1 MMRKGISPLIA
12 VIMLIA
18 FTMIVAGILAGWAT
32 QFVEQQRSELALCSR
47 SGVLIQRAYY
57 DDTNGNLTLHI
68 YNTGDVD
75 LSGFSARLT
84 YEDPMTNQ
92 KTTVPN
98 RLGSLNISAQ
108 NIKTYTMPA
117 NDTLYEFVL
126 QSLQCKGAQDIIYKY
141 DIEGLI

>member
-47 SGVLIQRAYY
+47 AGILIQRAYFG
-57 DDTNGNLTLHI
+57 NGNLTLHI
-68 YNTGDVD
+68 FNTGDVD

-84 YEDPMTNQ
+84 YTSN
-92 KTTVPN
+92 TTGQRYTIPQ
-98 RLGSLNISAQ
+98 RLGGLNVSSQ
-108 NIKTYTMPA
+108 NIQTYIIPA
-117 NDTLYEFVL
+117 NNTLYEFVL

-141 DIEGLI
+141 DIEGL